1 MPPKAKK
8 RRIFASGLT
17 LPGYNYLGPFNAED
31 NGEPTNASDRAAQT
45 HDAVYKRLS
54 RQYGYS
60 KPYTHFNKADEA
72 FIQEVSTGDYGGRLG
87 KRFFQLKRII
97 APRLQEDDR
106 VTGKK
111 HSREGASLPNL
122 QSSAMSENKG
132 TKLGSGNEQGTKE
145 TPIDDIYDVHRGPP
159 NYTFASLPYH
169 LDALV
174 TDNNTWSRDIVFR
187 MTSPY
192 DPLVTT
198 ASGDLNV
205 GGGTNSYYT
214 PVADAGDATI
224 RQANYYQFYSGL
236 YKYYHTISCRYR
248 IFIENYG
255 EPLWVYTMYGN
266 EETPPVTASNLD
278 IQMWPGV
285 KYYYLS
291 SKYQGVD
298 TSGMLTNDRNI
309 PSKADVTQ
317 IEENDEQMD
326 PTSTTPGDLNTYNT
340 GVAVF
345 TNPTGTAT
353 TTIMGSYQTGDF
365 DREIRLD
372 ADVENWTA
380 VNANPKLPERLIIRV
395 KPNANRLETNSALN
409 GGDDM
414 RYRIRVTI
422 EYLVEFKELDYKLR
436 YPVVTQPVTVVL
448 NDVQTPT
455 S

>member
-1 MPPKAKK
+1 MPPTAKK

-17 LPGYNYLGPFNAED
+17 LPGYNYLGPFNADD
-31 NGEPTNASDRAAQT
+31 NGEPTNASDRAAKK

-54 RQYGYS
+54 SKYGS
-60 KPYTHFNKADEA
+60 TKPYTHYNKGDEE
-72 FIQEVSTGDYGGRLG
+72 FIKEASSQDFGGRWG
-87 KRFFQLKRII
+87 KRFFQFKKKF
-97 APRLQEDDR
+97 APHLQEGEPI
-106 VTGKK
+106 TGKK
-111 HSREGASLPNL
+111 HTRAGVSLPNL
-122 QSSAMSENKG
+122 QAITMSENKA
-132 TKLGSGNEQGTKE
+132 GSGNESGTKE
-145 TPIDDIYDVHRGPP
+145 TPIDDVYEVHRGPP

-169 LDALV
+169 LDGLV

-192 DPLVTT
+192 DPLVTS
-198 ASGDLNV
+198 ASGDLNSL
-205 GGGTNSYYT
+205 GGTNTYYSA
-214 PVADAGDATI
+214 VADAGDATV

-236 YKYYHTISCRYR
+236 YKYYHTVSCRYKV
-248 IFIENYG
+248 FIENYG
-255 EPLWVYTMYGN
+255 EPIWVYQMYGN

-285 KYYYLS
+285 KTYYLS

-298 TSGMLTNDRNI
+298 ATGLITNDRTI

-326 PTSTTPGDLNTYNT
+326 NTATVPGDLNQAGS
-340 GVAVF
+340 GVSIF

-353 TTIMGSYQTGDF
+353 CNISGSYQTGDF
-365 DREIRLD
+365 NREIRLD
-372 ADVENWTA
+372 SDVENWTA
-380 VNANPKLPERLIIRV
+380 VTANPKLPERLIIRV
-395 KPNANRLETNSALN
+395 KPNSNRLETASTLN

-448 NDVQTPT
+448 NDTQTPT